1 MSVISSV
8 SVHKAQ
14 KNGKQE
20 LASSYDQVFGLGVW
34 SHPFHQK
41 NKQKIVLM
49 FPVSTGQTVLCSHVK
64 HNVSEWVTEWPT
76 DQTTSVQ
83 LTKDVCGMS
92 FLSDGLEL
100 VVTPAILPVAVP
112 RMLHHLENRHKHAVQ
127 PSSFLGVHPSQ
138 IRAFVSEKTPS
149 WGWGFPAQRR
159 VSQWTVG
166 GDHPWWRRK
175 MRCTFYFWEL

>member
-20 LASSYDQVFGLGVW
+20 LHMIKFLDWVCEAIPSTKKTNKKLCWCSRFQQDKLCCAAMW
-34 SHPFHQK
+34 ST
-41 NKQKIVLM
+41 M
-49 FPVSTGQTVLCSHVK
+49 
-64 HNVSEWVTEWPT
+64 WVNEWPT

-159 VSQWTVG
+159 VRSSVNELLVEIIHG
-166 GDHPWWRRK
+166 GGGKWKDLP
-175 MRCTFYFWEL
+175 FISEN